1 MPEPA
6 EGRGSARGVAVT
18 MPRNGTGSVSVTPQA
33 WIVRVLHSPLR
44 DISRDLHPGVR
55 RVRGL
60 AAELGLGLEEVTV
73 LAEPLLGPACAR
85 RCGQLPERA
94 GLALLIATLEREQR
108 RRAEGGT

>member
-1 MPEPA
+1 M
-6 EGRGSARGVAVT
+6 T

-73 LAEPLLGPACAR
+73 LVEPLLVPACAR
-85 RCGQLPERA
+85 RAGALREHA
-94 GLALLIATLEREQR
+94 GLALVISLLEREKR
-108 RRAEGGT
+108 RRAEAGA